1 MLIELSVEKGA
12 HTELREVVSGIPFDH
27 LPPLVTVTW
36 EGGNLDCVG
45 NCHIPFRAL
54 LSL

>member
-1 MLIELSVEKGA
+1 MLLELSVEKGA
-12 HTELREVVSGIPFDH
+12 QWREVVSGIPFDH

-36 EGGNLDCVG
+36 EGGNLECVG

-54 LSL
+54 LLL